1 MPLTRYLY
9 NKSSVILSL
18 RNAIHDR
25 SYDPAI
31 FWAYELYYSG
41 FEKETISI
49 LSDIYKK
56 RFSTNHPKLGL
67 YIRKKIAEKKDECI
81 ATIVKNLTMKRPDIV
96 EKPED
101 KFVNVKAYHIE
112 PYKTVDPSSVKI
124 KWKYLQTVC
133 KYAVCKEK
141 LQKVD
146 SDARFDIFRKNWL
159 YNASLSPIWEER
171 INNSG
176 GIIDEGRVKFESEDD
191 EEAFYDLYGF
201 EPDEQSSE
209 IQMRCM
215 GIQ

>member
-25 SYDPAI
+25 SYDQAV
-31 FWAYELYYSG
+31 FWGYELYYSG
-41 FEKETISI
+41 FQKETIAV
-49 LSDIYKK
+49 LLDIYKK

-81 ATIVKNLTMKRPDIV
+81 ATIVKNLTMKRPDTV
-96 EKPED
+96 EKSED
-101 KFVNVKAYHIE
+101 KFVNVKGYHIE
-112 PYKTVDPSSVKI
+112 PYKTVDPSHVKF

-146 SDARFDIFRKNWL
+146 LDERLDIFRKNWL
-159 YNASLSPIWEER
+159 YNASLSPIWEDR
-171 INNSG
+171 IKNSG
-176 GIIDEGRVKFESEDD
+176 GIVCEGCVKFESEDD
-191 EEAFYDLYGF
+191 EESFYDLYGF
-201 EPDEQSSE
+201 ETDEQPLE
-209 IQMRCM
+209 IQLRCM
-215 GIQ
+215 GI